1 MVCIRRGTMIGL
13 TAVAL
18 MASLTRTATASSGLP
33 PADIRHSAERAVA
46 AVQSSH
52 SQWFGKQ
59 TCSSSHHAYQPAL
72 AFRVARQHGVHVN
85 ESEAATALAA
95 QSVDPLYGT
104 WTLNHAKSKYTPGP
118 PPPSQ
123 TRTFEPS
130 GDGVQ
135 VTVQGIARDGSPM
148 KYTFTA
154 KFDGKD
160 YPITG
165 TAVSAGAEA
174 IALRRIDERTIE
186 WTYKRSGQSISRGE
200 TTRCTISPD
209 GKTLSCSSSG
219 ILPSGQRFHSEP
231 VFEKR

>member
-1 MVCIRRGTMIGL
+1 MVCIRRGTTTGL

-33 PADIRHSAERAVA
+33 PADIRQSAERAVA
-46 AVQSSH
+46 AIQSSQAH
-52 SQWFGKQ
+52 
-59 TCSSSHHAYQPAL
+59 QPAP
-72 AFRVARQHGVHVN
+72 AFRVARQHGDHVN
-85 ESEAATALAA
+85 ESQAATALAA

-130 GDGVQ
+130 GDGVR
-135 VTVQGIARDGSPM
+135 VTVQGTARDGSPM

-174 IALRRIDERTIE
+174 IALRRIDARTIE

-200 TTRCTISPD
+200 TTRCTISPN

-219 ILPSGQRFHSEP
+219 ILPSGQPFHSEP

>member
-1 MVCIRRGTMIGL
+1 MVCVRRGTTIGL

-46 AVQSSH
+46 AIQSSQAH
-52 SQWFGKQ
+52 
-59 TCSSSHHAYQPAL
+59 QPAL

-85 ESEAATALAA
+85 ESQAATALAA

-104 WTLNHAKSKYTPGP
+104 WTLNHEKSKYTPGP

-130 GDGVQ
+130 DDGVQ
-135 VTVQGIARDGSPM
+135 VTVQGTARDGSPM

-219 ILPSGQRFHSEP
+219 ILPSGQRFHSES